1 MSVNAAG
8 SASSVQQAL
17 VTLRQTV
24 QAEQVAA
31 VVVTEAA
38 TQAAQGAQQ
47 DAVAQDAH
55 KEGAAAPE
63 GRGEVVDIEA

>member
-1 MSVNAAG
+1 MSVDAAG

-31 VVVTEAA
+31 VVVTESAN
-38 TQAAQGAQQ
+38 QAAQSAQQ
-47 DAVAQDAH
+47 VAVAQDAH
-55 KEGAAAPE
+55 KGADAPE

>member
-17 VTLRQTV
+17 VTLRQNV

-47 DAVAQDAH
+47 DSAAQDAH
-55 KEGAAAPE
+55 KGAAAPE